1 MSGGYGFFNPG
12 LMFGTL
18 VFAILGIVASC
29 VASGMAAQTKNISK
43 RDSRTLG
50 LIVVW
55 TATVCMWLFWACVYM
70 HQMVPLI
77 KPIHTKPMGA

>member
-1 MSGGYGFFNPG
+1 MAGYGFMNPG
-12 LMFGTL
+12 LITGTIT
-18 VFAILGIVASC
+18 FFILGIIAS
-29 VASGMAAQTKNISK
+29 VGAVFNAQQTKNISK

-70 HQMVPLI
+70 HQLVPLI
-77 KPIHTKPMGA
+77 KPIHATAKPI